1 MSITKVKRASGKVR
15 YEVRWYEAGRDGAR
29 RKRTFDSKKDAEFF
43 DASLRRQKQ
52 LGQLAPELLG
62 STQTLARFTEE
73 WWDKH
78 AVPTL
83 APNTLANYPYVL
95 DKWLMPYLGTYT
107 LRELTRETIDAYKA
121 DIHAAGAGAPTVNRA
136 LALLQGILHRAVEWN
151 RLPHNP
157 AVGVRRLP
165 HTRDDGI
172 DARTPE
178 EVEAIRAQLGLQ
190 DAALVSVLAYQGT
203 RPGEALALRW
213 SDILDRNED
222 PREHIYIQRALSDG
236 QIAPTKS
243 GRSRQI
249 ELFEPVACDLL
260 ELYLAHN
267 QPALDT
273 LVFPNQNGGYL
284 NYHNWRGRTWTRA
297 LDDAGLDYFR
307 PYDLRHTCATL
318 LIYSG
323 WIVNE
328 VADQLGHNDP
338 GFTARTY
345 QHTFK
350 GARKRR
356 GVAIEEA
363 IATAR
368 SNQADAIQERL
379 LTLA

>member
-1 MSITKVKRASGKVR
+1 MSVTKVTRADGSVR
-15 YEVRWYEAGRDGAR
+15 WEVRWYESGRNGAR
-29 RKRTFDSKKDAEFF
+29 RKRTFDKKKDADYFE
-43 DASLRRQKQ
+43 ASLRRQKQ

-62 STQTLARFTEE
+62 STQTLADFAGE
-73 WWDKH
+73 WWDNY

-83 APNTLANYPYVL
+83 APNTLANYPYLL
-95 DKWLMPYLGTYT
+95 DRWLMPYLGDYT

-121 DIHAAGAGAPTVNRA
+121 DIHAAGAGAPTANRA
-136 LALLQGILHRAVEWN
+136 LAILQGILHRAVEWN

-157 AVGVRRLP
+157 VVGVRRLP

-178 EVEAIRAQLGLQ
+178 EVEAIRFNLGLQ
-190 DAALVSVLAYQGT
+190 DAAFVGFLGYEGP
-203 RPGEALALRW
+203 RPGELLALLW
-213 SDILDRNED
+213 SDVLDRNHD
-222 PREHIYIQRALSDG
+222 AREHVHIQRALSDG
-236 QIAPTKS
+236 QISATKS

-249 ELFEPVACDLL
+249 ELFEPVACDLVD
-260 ELYLAHN
+260 LYLAQN

-273 LVFPNQNGGYL
+273 LVFPNQRGGYL
-284 NYHNWRGRTWTRA
+284 NYHNWRERTWRQA
-297 LDDAGLDYFR
+297 IDDAGLDYFR

-328 VADQLGHNDP
+328 VAEQLGHNDP

-350 GARKRR
+350 NARKRR
-356 GVAIEEA
+356 GVSIEAA
-363 IATAR
+363 IAAAR
-368 SNQADAIQERL
+368 TEHREMYGKVAV
-379 LTLA
+379 LA